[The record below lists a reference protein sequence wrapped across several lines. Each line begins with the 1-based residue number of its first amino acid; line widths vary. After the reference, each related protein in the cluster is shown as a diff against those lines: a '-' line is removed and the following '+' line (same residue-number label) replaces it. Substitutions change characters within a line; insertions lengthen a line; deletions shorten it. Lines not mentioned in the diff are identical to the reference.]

1 MPNITFYIDKTNT
14 DREGFAP
21 IKATVSIP
29 YKKDD
34 GKTDYK
40 NITKIVSKVKPQY
53 WNDSEINPKTNR
65 QKRNKQRVSPPKPNE
80 KDNNFE
86 EINDTLDKFQT
97 DAKKYF
103 KECESQSIE
112 ITQSIVRD
120 YFKGT
125 KLYLNKTKK
134 ELWEAY
140 DEFLKAGEVERA
152 ANTIRNRKT
161 IKNYLKTF
169 ETETG
174 YKMTFESINLVF
186 FDQLKENVLITKG
199 HGYNYLSA
207 ITDKFKAFLNWSL
220 ERNYHNNT
228 TFRKFSA
235 PEKEGTI
242 VHLTFPELQHLISF
256 TFESKKLQKAR
267 DFYCFGCLTGLRY
280 IDLQRLTKDNVSDGL
295 IKITTQKTNREVF
308 IPVFPGVKTILDRY
322 PDPHKLLPKFSN
334 QKLNKYI
341 KEACKKA
348 EINTMVEYKTFEKNI
363 TKTEFKPKH
372 ELIGTHTA
380 RKTFICLAYDN
391 GLDIEMI
398 KSITGITNERTLRR
412 YLNVSVDSKKE
423 KLTKAFLKLTPQP
436 KPNEETLQTLK
447 DALAKVGFKAENID
461 DLFSQLDGSVVA
473 EISDTATTKT

>member
-1 MPNITFYIDKTNT
+1 MPNVTFYIDKSNS
-14 DREGFAP
+14 DREGYAP
-21 IKATVSIP
+21 IKAIVSIP
-29 YKKDD
+29 YLKEN
-34 GKTDYK
+34 GTTDYK
-40 NITKIVSKVKPQY
+40 NIIKTVSKVKPQY
-53 WNDSEINPKTNR
+53 WNDSKINPDTNR
-65 QKRNKQRVSPPKPNE
+65 QKRNKQRVSPPKSNE
-80 KDNNFE
+80 KDNGYE
-86 EINDTLDKFQT
+86 EINTLLDNFQSN
-97 DAKKYF
+97 AKKYF
-103 KECESQSIE
+103 KECNSQNIE
-112 ITQSIVRD
+112 ITPGIVRD

-125 KLYLNKTKK
+125 KLNLNKTKK

-140 DEFLKAGEVERA
+140 DEFLKAGEVEKA

-186 FDQLKENVLITKG
+186 FDQLKEHVLITKG

-220 ERNYHNNT
+220 ERNYHTNT
-228 TFRKFSA
+228 TFKKFSA

-242 VHLTFPELQHLISF
+242 VHLTFPELQHLINFSF
-256 TFESKKLQKAR
+256 VSKKLQKAR
-267 DFYCFGCLTGLRY
+267 DFYCFGCLCGLRY
-280 IDLQRLTKDNVSDGL
+280 CDLQRLTKDNISDNM
-295 IKITTQKTNREVF
+295 IKITTQKTNRQVF
-308 IPVFPGVKTILDRY
+308 IPLFPGIQTIIDRY
-322 PDPHKLLPKFSN
+322 PEPHKLLPKFSN

-348 EINTMVEYKTFEKNI
+348 EINTLVEYKTFEKNI

-412 YLNVSVDSKKE
+412 YLNISVDSKKE

-436 KPNEETLQTLK
+436 ETNEETLQALK
-447 DALAKVGFKAENID
+447 CALAKVGFKPENID
-461 DLFSQLDGSVVA
+461 NLFMQLEDPSLA
-473 EISDTATTKT
+473 ENSDT